1 MRSRILA
8 GLALLLIPTQAAPPS
23 WMHVTIEGRSAENS
37 TYLEASFFYQL
48 QTLVGT
54 EASSPKVLDSA
65 IVRRQRKELYIDLN
79 AVAPAKAA
87 LLRNIAGKTSP
98 VNITLGEIAAYMDR
112 HYYELTRPYPNLKAL
127 LAKHPYR
134 DNPNW
139 LTVPVDSATFHHRR
153 VLHIQKDR
161 IADALMSYF
170 DNKLRLIYP
179 QGTVIAADSFDPKGN
194 FIETEVLRKRGDTF
208 WNFAV
213 YDRDGALIR
222 TSIAFDERGEVAH
235 DLPGFHVP
243 GSCANCHRIDRLDFS
258 GDPQPPISAP
268 VPGFF
273 HRLPAHTPEI
283 HLGPEYYDHKAFREL
298 TEATSR
304 QKDGVFGVYGS
315 LFLSELVIRKR
326 LGRLTEDDRARY
338 QRLLPDYSD
347 LLEALDH
354 VDSFTN
360 SIGVQFIRI
369 PAPVQRVM
377 IGSLDADPEHR
388 PDEQRHPLR
397 YRGTFFL
404 DMRQVTNAEFRRF
417 RPTHRSGSYQGKV
430 LDGDDQPVANLNYD
444 DAQAFVAW
452 LNQLPEERAA
462 GRIYRLPNE
471 EEWEYAAQGGD
482 GRRFAWGDEWPP
494 PGSAKQFPN
503 PFFLYG
509 LTGSTREWTGSIY
522 GPYPEGRASEAPNG
536 STLRVVRGS
545 SWADESQRTLRIAYR
560 IPTPPEER
568 SPFVG
573 LRVAADVPSLH

>member
-1 MRSRILA
+1 
-8 GLALLLIPTQAAPPS
+8 
-23 WMHVTIEGRSAENS
+23 MHVTIEGRSAENS

-48 QTLVGT
+48 QTLLGA
-54 EASSPKVLDSA
+54 EASSSKVLDSA
-65 IVRRQRKELYIDLN
+65 VIRQHKELYINLDAL
-79 AVAPAKAA
+79 PPTKAA
-87 LLRNIAGKTSP
+87 LLRNISNNASP
-98 VNITLGEIAAYMDR
+98 LNITLGEIGAYMDR
-112 HYYELTRPYPNLKAL
+112 HYYELTRPYPDLKAL
-127 LAKHPYR
+127 LAEHPYR

-161 IADALMSYF
+161 ITDALISYF

-179 QGTVIAADSFDPKGN
+179 KGTLIAADSFDPKGN
-194 FIETEVLRKRGDTF
+194 IVETEVLRKRGDTF

-213 YDRDGALIR
+213 YDRFGALIR
-222 TSIAFDERGEVAH
+222 NSIPFDERGEVAH

-273 HRLPAHTPEI
+273 HRLPAHTPKI
-283 HLGPEYYDHKAFREL
+283 HLGPEYYDHEAFREL
-298 TEATSR
+298 TEATGR

-315 LFLSELVIRKR
+315 LFLSELVSRMR
-326 LGRLTEDDRARY
+326 LGKLTGDDRVRY

-347 LLEALDH
+347 LLEPIDH

-360 SIGVQFIRI
+360 TIGIQFIRI
-369 PAPVQRVM
+369 PAPIHRVM
-377 IGSLDADPEHR
+377 IGSLDTDPEHR
-388 PDEQRHPLR
+388 RDEQRHPLR

-404 DMRQVTNAEFRRF
+404 AMHQVTNAEFRRF
-417 RPTHRSGSYQGKV
+417 RSGHHSGSHQGKS
-430 LDGDDQPVANLNYD
+430 LDADDQPAVNISYD
-444 DAQAFVAW
+444 DAQAFIAW
-452 LNQLPEERAA
+452 LNQLSEERAA
-462 GRIYRLPNE
+462 GRVYRLPNE

-482 GRRFAWGDEWPP
+482 GRRFPWGDEWPP
-494 PGSAKQFPN
+494 PRSSKEFPN

-509 LTGSTREWTGSIY
+509 LTGSAREWTGSVY
-522 GPYPEGRASEAPNG
+522 GPYLAGHAPEVPNG
-536 STLRVVRGS
+536 SALRVVRGS
-545 SWADESQRTLRIAYR
+545 SRGDASKTALRIAYR

-573 LRVAADVPSLH
+573 LRVAVDVPSLH